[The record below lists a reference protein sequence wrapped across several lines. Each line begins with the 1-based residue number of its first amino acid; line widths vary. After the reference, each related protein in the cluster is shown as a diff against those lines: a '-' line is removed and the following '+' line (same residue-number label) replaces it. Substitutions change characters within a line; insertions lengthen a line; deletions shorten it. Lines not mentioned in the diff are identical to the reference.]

1 MSSPHEGLAES
12 LQQLLRAYRRRLTL
26 RTSVIGLL
34 SVGCLSA
41 LLWRVR
47 VTEIP
52 RAWLM
57 AIGGVGFLA
66 VAGWVV
72 SRVRRERLA
81 ATHLSL
87 DLDRALGLEA
97 RLLTATEL
105 AQESDPP
112 ALYPVLLQETRE
124 AVAEASSRLPRVVD
138 RWAALLTVALLMLLW
153 RPRIISPRAQLAKLT
168 SPPQPVAPPPQPFEP
183 PPPTLQPP
191 QARQSQPGSGAT
203 RQPQQG
209 TGPSQPSQASSGQSP
224 AAAQSASTGSS
235 RTDTSGDS
243 TTSGQQPSQQ
253 GSRENQREAP
263 GQRRDSQPGQRTQ
276 SPDTAQGREAD
287 SPQGAQ
293 RRSDAQRAE
302 QGQDSPKRA
311 AEQSSASAD
320 GTRDQHTGRSSSA
333 SASSRQDAHAS
344 PQGAPMSGGQSPMEQ
359 HAQDALKG
367 DIKQLLEQ
375 LSEELQSLQ
384 ARVETQR
391 LDRPHPEPGTS
402 TDPQLYDDADLSPPA
417 DAAQRRVPVQLRVD
431 QQALTARR
439 PGGGVG
445 EPSDE
450 VATTGPQQLEED
462 AQLSEDPVGAEAVTR
477 HAIPPEYQPVFER
490 LSSQPE
496 ESLSP

>member
-1 MSSPHEGLAES
+1 MSSPQEGLAQS
-12 LQQLLRAYRRRLTL
+12 VQQLLRAYRRRLTL

-41 LLWRVR
+41 LLWRFR
-47 VTEIP
+47 FTEIP

-57 AIGGVGFLA
+57 AIGGAGFLA

-124 AVAEASSRLPRVVD
+124 AVAAASSRLPRVVD

-183 PPPTLQPP
+183 PPPTPQPP
-191 QARQSQPGSGAT
+191 QERQTQPGSGAT

-209 TGPSQPSQASSGQSP
+209 TEPSQPSQASSGQSP
-224 AAAQSASTGSS
+224 SAARSTSTGSS
-235 RTDTSGDS
+235 RTDPSGDS
-243 TTSGQQPSQQ
+243 TKSEQQPSQH
-253 GSRENQREAP
+253 GSGDDRDNDR
-263 GQRRDSQPGQRTQ
+263 GQRRDSQPGQQAPSR
-276 SPDTAQGREAD
+276 DAAHGRDVD
-287 SPQGAQ
+287 SQKNAQ
-293 RRSDAQRAE
+293 RQASTAGSDHRNAGHAKQDQ
-302 QGQDSPKRA
+302 QG
-311 AEQSSASAD
+311 
-320 GTRDQHTGRSSSA
+320 GRSQAA
-333 SASSRQDAHAS
+333 SASSRQDARAS
-344 PQGAPMSGGQSPMEQ
+344 PQGAPMNGGQSPMDQ
-359 HAQDALKG
+359 QAQDALKG

-384 ARVETQR
+384 ARVDPQR